1 MFRGWL
7 VVAGA
12 FGVMFVGYGA
22 TYAFS
27 AFFDVLEA
35 EFGATRAE
43 VSLVFSIAG
52 LLYFTLGAIS
62 GRLADRV
69 DPRWVIGFGV
79 AVLGGGF
86 LLAGNAASL
95 AGLYVGY
102 GLGVGIGVGFAYV
115 PSIAAVQHWFLRK
128 RGFAS
133 GLAVSGIGLGTL
145 VVPPAAALAIAAFGW
160 RDAWLAIGLG
170 VLAIG
175 GVATLFIEAS
185 PAKRGLVPDGE
196 APAAG
201 APVVAASGLSVGEAL
216 RTRTFWTLAGGAGL
230 ASLGLFIPFVHLV
243 PYAQDQGMNKADAVL
258 LFSLIGIG
266 STAGRFV
273 LGGLAD
279 RLGRKRAQTLMFAG
293 IAASLAW
300 WGVSTAPWALA
311 LFALAFGTFYGGFVA
326 IAPALAADLFGARN
340 VSGIIGVLYASV
352 GFGTLVGPPLAG
364 LAFDLTRSYA
374 LPIWTTA
381 FLTLGASVL
390 TATLRPPARP
400 PAQS

>member
-62 GRLADRV
+62 GRLADRI
-69 DPRWVIGFGV
+69 DPRWVIGFGI

-86 LLAGNAASL
+86 LLAGSASSL
-95 AGLYVGY
+95 VGLYVGY

-115 PSIAAVQHWFLRK
+115 PSIAAVQPWFLRR

-145 VVPPAAALAIAAFGW
+145 VVPPVAATAIAAFGW
-160 RDAWLAIGLG
+160 RDAWLGIGIG
-170 VLAIG
+170 VLALG
-175 GVATLFIEAS
+175 GLATFFIEAS
-185 PAKRGLVPDGE
+185 PARHGLHPDGE

-201 APVVAASGLSVGEAL
+201 AAPTRPNGLSVGEAV
-216 RTRTFWTLAGGAGL
+216 RTRAFWTLAGGAAL

-243 PYAQDQGMNKADAVL
+243 PYAQDQGMAKTDAVL

-266 STAGRFV
+266 STVGRFV

-326 IAPALAADLFGARN
+326 IAPALAADLFGARY
-340 VSGIIGVLYASV
+340 VSGIIGLLYASV
-352 GFGTLVGPPLAG
+352 GLGTLIGPPLAG

-374 LPIWTTA
+374 LPIYATA
-381 FLTLGASVL
+381 LLTLGASAL
-390 TATLRPPARP
+390 TATLRPPSRP
-400 PAQS
+400 TDQS